1 MQQSDN
7 RLVDWRDRFKGVAGA
22 QSHYL
27 YLLGA
32 AGVFF
37 FALHLAL
44 PETPATDVFGVAIS
58 PEFVWATGPSV
69 LGFLLAA
76 VLGSIK
82 ATGHASTRMELGRGE
97 FER

>member
-76 VLGSIK
+76 VLGAIK